1 MFKEVVLYSVTS
13 LLVLSSLTFISCGG
27 LKKVIEY
34 FIKKGEEK

>member
-27 LKKVIEY
+27 VKRVVEY
-34 FIKKGEEK
+34 FFNRRDK

>member
-13 LLVLSSLTFISCGG
+13 LLVLGYLTFISCGG

-34 FIKKGEEK
+34 FIKKREEK

>member
-27 LKKVIEY
+27 VKRVVEY
-34 FIKKGEEK
+34 FINRRNK

>member
-27 LKKVIEY
+27 VKRVVEY
-34 FIKKGEEK
+34 FINRRDK

>member
-27 LKKVIEY
+27 VRRVVEY
-34 FIKKGEEK
+34 FINRRNK

>member
-27 LKKVIEY
+27 LMKVIEY
-34 FIKKGEEK
+34 FIKKREEK